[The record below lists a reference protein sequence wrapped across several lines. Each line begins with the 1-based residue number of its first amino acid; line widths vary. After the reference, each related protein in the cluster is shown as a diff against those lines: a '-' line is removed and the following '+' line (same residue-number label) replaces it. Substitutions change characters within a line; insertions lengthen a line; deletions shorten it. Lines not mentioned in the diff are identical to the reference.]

1 MKYKKKLI
9 EVNLPLEAINKESL
23 HRKQK
28 APKGWPSSFHK
39 WWAQRPLAAARAVIF
54 SQIIDDPSSNTEDF
68 PTKESQD
75 KERDRLFKIIEELVL
90 WDNTHNDNVVKNVR
104 NEISKMWLRT
114 CRENSS
120 DPRAGTLFNPEKLPP
135 FYDPFAGG
143 ATLPLAAQWLGM
155 ETFASDLNPV
165 AVMINKALIELP
177 RKFINKPAINPN
189 AFNQQMQMDRSWK
202 NSQGLAEDVRYY
214 SNWIKERAD
223 KSIGKF
229 YEDIEIT
236 EEMTL
241 ERPDL
246 QKYLGEKL
254 KVVAWLWARS
264 VKSPNPAFSDIDVP
278 LASTFILSSKAGKE
292 AYVEPIVGNGTYKFV
307 VRLGKPTN
315 SDQAKNGTKLARGAN
330 FQCLMSSAPMS
341 NDYIRNEFKSKRS
354 GHRLMAIVAEGERGR
369 VYLSPTNK
377 QEKLALSANPS
388 WRPEAEMNQETSNL
402 ISGRGYGFANWH
414 EIYTNRQLLSL
425 TTFIDLIKEAQE
437 EVFRDGINAGLSNDE
452 LSLEAGGTGAKA
464 YSEAIGAYLSCVIDR
479 MAYYGSSLTTWLPKD
494 SALRD
499 CMPRQALAMA
509 WDYAE
514 SNPLGKSSGDILTCA
529 NSVSNYLE
537 VASPFSDAYA
547 SQCDAQT
554 GLKNECNFI
563 YSTDPPYYDNIA
575 YADLSDYFY
584 IWLRSSLKSIF
595 PSLFNTLAVPKAEE
609 LVATPY
615 RHGGKKK
622 AEEFFLYGMTQAMR
636 RLAETAHPAFPVT
649 IYYAFKQSEND
660 EVDGTT
666 NTGWDTFL
674 EAVLQAGFAI
684 TGTWPMR
691 TEGAGRM
698 IASGTNALAS
708 SIVLVC
714 RKKIIDAPTATRRE
728 FITELKADLPRSIA
742 LLQSG
747 NIAPV
752 DLAQAAIGPGM
763 GVFTKFSKVLDA
775 QGKELTVKMAL
786 ALINQTMDEV
796 LAEQEGDFDSDS
808 KWALTWFD
816 QYGFEQGEYGVAEQ
830 LSKSKVTSVE
840 GLVDGGIISSKS
852 GKVRLLRPIELK
864 ENWDPLLDK
873 RITAWEVV
881 HQLIRALETSGEEFA
896 GVLVAKLGAQSEV
909 ARELCYRLYTLCER
923 KKRANEAMSYNALVQ
938 SWPEIIRISRETS
951 ALKKPGNQDL
961 FEQE

>member
-1 MKYKKKLI
+1 VKYKKKLI

-90 WDNTHNDNVVKNVR
+90 WDNTHNENVVKNVR
-104 NEISKMWLRT
+104 NEIRKMWLRT

-177 RKFINKPAINPN
+177 RKFIHKPAINPN
-189 AFNQQMQMDRSWK
+189 AFKQQMQMDRSWK

-315 SDQAKNGTKLARGAN
+315 SEQAKNGTKLARGAN

-369 VYLSPTNK
+369 LYLSPTNK

-514 SNPLGKSSGDILTCA
+514 GNPLGKSSGDILTCA

-584 IWLRSSLKSIF
+584 IWLRSSLKSVF

-728 FITELKADLPRSIA
+728 FIAELKAELPRSIA

-852 GKVRLLRPIELK
+852 GKVSLLRPIELK

-881 HQLIRALETSGEEFA
+881 HQLIRALETSGEELA

-951 ALKKPGNQDL
+951 TLKKPGNQDL
-961 FEQE
+961 FDRE